1 MTRAG
6 AAPTASP
13 TALGR
18 TAPVSC
24 SRASSRRSR
33 PSSRWVVTTEELLEV
48 DLVKPML
55 RHESSRPAASDSFR
69 MLWFG
74 GGYGE
79 VRARR
84 AAAYRAF
91 WEHMPLARHRKPG
104 GPDLQLYRRF
114 TWARWRRSTCSTGAS
129 TAPTRSRRPL
139 NGANAFP
146 PRFSGAEAD
155 NWEGYV
161 AE

>member
-104 GPDLQLYRRF
+104 GPDLQLYRRQYRSDQIQ
-114 TWARWRRSTCSTGAS
+114 TPAQRRQCVSATVQRRRGRQLGGLRRR
-129 TAPTRSRRPL
+129 AP
-139 NGANAFP
+139 
-146 PRFSGAEAD
+146 AD
-155 NWEGYV
+155 HRLGDR
-161 AE
+161 